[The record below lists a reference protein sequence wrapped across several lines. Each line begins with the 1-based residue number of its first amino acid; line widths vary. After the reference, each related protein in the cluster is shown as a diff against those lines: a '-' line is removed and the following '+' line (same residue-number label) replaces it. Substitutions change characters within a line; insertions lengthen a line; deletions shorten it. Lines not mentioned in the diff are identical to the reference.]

1 MKLLALDAST
11 DWLSVA
17 AGDGTRWNALGEPAG
32 QRHSQRL
39 LPLVHDVLAE
49 AGWRLR
55 ELDGIA
61 FGAGPGSFTG
71 VRIACGVAQ
80 GLALGAALPLVA
92 VCTLEALAQAAWE
105 SLSVTQVLVAQDA
118 RMHEVYTAAYR
129 RSAGRTEAGWDVV
142 AAPAVVAPG
151 VVAMPEGGG
160 WTAVGDAFARYPE
173 LAAQL
178 HVAPLLPDLRPDARA
193 IGTLAL
199 PRLAAGAGVPA
210 RAAAPFYVR
219 DRVALTAAERA
230 AGGRL

>member
-17 AGDGTRWNALGEPAG
+17 AGDGPRWHAAAEPAG
-32 QRHSQRL
+32 RQHSQRL
-39 LPLVHDVLAE
+39 LPLVESVLDQ

-55 ELDGIA
+55 DLDGIA

-80 GLALGAALPLVA
+80 GLALGAGLPVVP

-105 SLSVTQVLVAQDA
+105 AQKRTHVLVVQDA
-118 RMHEVYTAAYR
+118 RMQEVYTAAYQHL
-129 RSAGRTEAGWDVV
+129 GGHEDMDWEVINV
-142 AAPAVVAPG
+142 PAVITPQDVRIPA
-151 VVAMPEGGG
+151 GGP
-160 WTAVGDAFARYPE
+160 WAVVGDAFARYPD

-178 HVAPLLPDLRPDARA
+178 RVVPILPDLRPSAQA
-193 IGTLAL
+193 IGALAL
-199 PRLAAGAGVPA
+199 PRFAAGEGVAA
-210 RAAAPFYVR
+210 RDAMPFYVR

-230 AGGRL
+230 AGARL